1 VHGDLV
7 SWDINVLMLRGHSDT
22 GGKLPL
28 GKGIGM
34 LYEQDTDYPVT

>member
-1 VHGDLV
+1 MTG
-7 SWDINVLMLRGHSDT
+7 MKHSNS